1 MNVNGKTKLLKF
13 VLPVKDES
21 LSHGR
26 MGFYINHV
34 A

>member
-21 LSHGR
+21 LTTGEWD
-26 MGFYINHV
+26 FI
-34 A
+34 